1 LGHAGLGLSISR
13 QIARAHGGDLIADNR
28 PDGTGAYFTLSLPLA
43 APAPPRRKRS
53 KDAPDE

>member
-1 LGHAGLGLSISR
+1 
-13 QIARAHGGDLIADNR
+13 LIADNR